1 MDEEEF
7 FRKLS
12 TLRSNTS
19 LGDIVM
25 IRSEKDKE
33 VIKKFNTAQKNIYY
47 GWKNRKNKNLE
58 LTEEEI
64 IKRQK
69 MALNFFKGIK

>member
-47 GWKNRKNKNLE
+47 SWKNRKNKNIE
-58 LTEEEI
+58 LTTEEI
-64 IKRQK
+64 IKRQQ
-69 MALNFFKGIK
+69 MALNFFKSQK

>member
-25 IRSEKDKE
+25 IRSEKDKDI
-33 VIKKFNTAQKNIYY
+33 IKKFNSAQKNIYY
-47 GWKNRKNKNLE
+47 GWKNRKNKNIE
-58 LTEEEI
+58 LSEEEI

-69 MALNFFKGIK
+69 AALAFFKSMK